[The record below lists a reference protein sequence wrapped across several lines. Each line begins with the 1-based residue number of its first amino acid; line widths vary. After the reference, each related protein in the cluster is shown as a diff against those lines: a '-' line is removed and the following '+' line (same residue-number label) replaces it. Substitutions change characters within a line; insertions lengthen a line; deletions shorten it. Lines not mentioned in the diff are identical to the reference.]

1 MVWCAMGAAGASANL
16 GASVLVL
23 VLVLR
28 CGLKGAQG
36 SGFLEAGTRLPGVAL
51 QWAGQHGYLQRGELT
66 PQESAPEDNRS
77 ARLDGRLGQQVP
89 VTDSPG
95 KVREAMVVC

>member
-1 MVWCAMGAAGASANL
+1 MGAAGASANL

-23 VLVLR
+23 VLR
-28 CGLKGAQG
+28 CGLKGAQS

-51 QWAGQHGYLQRGELT
+51 QWAGLHGYLQRGELT
-66 PQESAPEDNRS
+66 PQESAPEGIRS

-89 VTDSPG
+89 VTDGPG
-95 KVREAMVVC
+95 KVGEAMVVC